1 MAHPEVAVGDRS
13 PEDCDAS
20 VAAAVAASR
29 DWVVLRDAPEDE
41 AVVRAVA
48 GLIASAG
55 RRVQW
60 LAGGPWV
67 ADRDRLVR
75 LVDAGVSA
83 LVVPWSRD
91 GADVL
96 AAAKGVSRLR
106 LVVQVAPGDG
116 PADEIAAA
124 AKDARAS
131 VAMSGPFSAALADA
145 WVIAADAHEVSL
157 SLVDATAETPV
168 PAPWTGAASVVGPAR
183 IEAARVGW
191 RLPSG
196 ASGVAP
202 ADRLSDWSARAG
214 GVGAVT
220 RLLAA
225 TGAPVVGAELGGDA
239 LRGVGQGAVVHVVL
253 PWLADRIA
261 VGSTWPALVGALAE
275 QGARPVLHSAW
286 GDQTPQLAE
295 GDARL
300 QDRARARGQTFLRD
314 LDLTGADAI
323 LAPGWEWATALLD
336 HPTRPAGARL
346 IVADDHLLSGD
357 VVWRRRHPTWPDA
370 DVVVHTCFPGYAPL
384 FARVGVPLERVVWR
398 PYPIDPRSAALG
410 PDPRVGSSLFAGG
423 AHLRDGSTLI
433 DALRGTHGRPVDVV
447 GSRPQG
453 ALPDRLRHRD
463 RLPLDA
469 FYAQLQASRFVILTL
484 EPDPHRAAGISV
496 LALALAAG
504 RPIVATA
511 TAATIDHLTHGSDAL
526 LVPAHDA
533 HALREAIALLE
544 SDDDLLD
551 RLATGARASAAKATV
566 DAWARRIVHGS
577 PPWPVDR
584 GGTFGAW

>member
-13 PEDCDAS
+13 PEECDEA

-48 GLIASAG
+48 GAIASAG

-60 LAGGPWV
+60 LAGGTWI
-67 ADRDRLVR
+67 ADRERLLR

-83 LVVPWSRD
+83 LVVSWSRV

-116 PADEIAAA
+116 PADEVAAA
-124 AKDARAS
+124 AKDARATL
-131 VAMSGPFSAALADA
+131 ALSGRFSAVQADD

-157 SLVDATAETPV
+157 SLVDAAADTAV

-196 ASGVAP
+196 ASGVAS
-202 ADRLSDWSARAG
+202 ADRLSDWSVRAG
-214 GVGAVT
+214 GVRAVT

-225 TGAPVVGAELGGDA
+225 TGSPVLGADLGSDA
-239 LRGVGQGAVVHVVL
+239 RRGVGQGAVVHVVL

-261 VGSTWPALVGALAE
+261 VGSTWPALVGALAA
-275 QGARPVLHSAW
+275 QGVRPVLQSVW

-300 QDRARARGQTFLRD
+300 QDRARARGQTFLRE

-323 LAPGWEWATALLD
+323 IAPGWEWATALLD
-336 HPTRPAGARL
+336 HPTCPSGARL
-346 IVADDHLLSGD
+346 IIADDHLLSGD
-357 VVWRRRHPTWPDA
+357 VAWRRRHPTWPDA

-398 PYPIDPRSAALG
+398 PYPIDSGSAGLG
-410 PDPRVGSSLFAGG
+410 PDASGGGSLFAGG

-433 DALRGTHGRPVDVV
+433 EALRGTHGLPVDVV

-469 FYAQLQASRFVILTL
+469 FYGQIQASRFVILTL

-511 TAATIDHLTHGSDAL
+511 TAATIDHLTHGTDAL
-526 LVPAHDA
+526 LVPAHDPT
-533 HALREAIALLE
+533 ALRETIARLE
-544 SDDDLLD
+544 SDDTLLE
-551 RLATGARASAAKATV
+551 RLARGARATAAKGTV
-566 DAWARRIVHGS
+566 DAWAARIVHGS
-577 PPWPVDR
+577 PSWPVDR
-584 GGTFGAW
+584 GGTYGPW